1 MTHEDLHSQLSRDPF
16 IPLRLHLVSGKTVEI
31 RISDSAWMLE
41 NCVMVHQRRRQPG
54 DDAGYDVI
62 ALRNIERIE
71 QLYGFEPAG
80 EV

>member
-1 MTHEDLHSQLSRDPF
+1 MTYEDLQSQLSRDPF

-31 RISDSAWMLE
+31 RISDGAWMLRRT
-41 NCVMVHQRRRQPG
+41 VMVHHRRKRPG

-71 QLYGFEPAG
+71 QIYGLERAG